1 MKIAY
6 FRKSDIHKRMDW
18 TTVAFDWNH
27 SRAFLAIAEEGSLSA
42 AARALKQTQP
52 TLGRQLTAL
61 ETELGLVLFERVG
74 RGLTLTPT
82 GASLAQHVTAMRD
95 AAAQFSLAASGRSD
109 LIEGPIAITA
119 SDISSAYLLPPV
131 LTELAR
137 IAPKLH
143 VNIIAAN
150 DVRDLLRRE
159 ADIAIRHVRPTE
171 PELIARL
178 IANGSGRLVCTQ
190 SYLDRCGTP
199 TDITDLSNHE
209 FIGFG
214 EPQQTIDYLKNLDIH
229 LSLQNF
235 KVHCDNGVVSWEMV
249 RAGMGLAFMD
259 SRVIEKFPG
268 LIHVLPELA
277 PIEYPIWLTTHRE
290 LHTSQKIRLVF
301 DLLAKRIPDA
311 MGERGN

>member
-1 MKIAY
+1 
-6 FRKSDIHKRMDW
+6 MDW

-27 SRAFLAIAEEGSLSA
+27 ARAFLAIAEEGSLSA

-52 TLGRQLTAL
+52 TMGRQLLAL
-61 ETELGLVLFERVG
+61 ETELGLVLFERIG

-82 GASLAQHVTAMRD
+82 GASLAHHVSAMRD
-95 AAAQFSLAASGRSD
+95 AAASLSLAASGRSD

-119 SDISSAYLLPPV
+119 SDIFSAHLLPPI

-137 IAPKLH
+137 IAPKLQ

-150 DVRDLLRRE
+150 DLRDLLRRE

-178 IANGSGRLVCTQ
+178 VANGSGHLVCAQ
-190 SYLDRCGTP
+190 SYIDRCGMP
-199 TDITDLSNHE
+199 RDIADLTNHE
-209 FIGFG
+209 FVGFG
-214 EPQQTIDYLKNLDIH
+214 DPQQTIDYLHNMDIH
-229 LSLQNF
+229 LSMQNF

-259 SRVIEKFPG
+259 SRVVEKFTG
-268 LIHVLPELA
+268 LVHVLPNLP

-301 DLLAKRIPDA
+301 DLLAKMIPNA
-311 MGERGN
+311 MGRHEA